1 VPKSILNCGK
11 LGYISS
17 GEGAKTTSQRMA
29 EHDERQSPEEKRF
42 NNGYY
47 ALKEQE
53 IKRSNKTAEEALQ
66 NLENKD

>member
-1 VPKSILNCGK
+1 
-11 LGYISS
+11 
-17 GEGAKTTSQRMA
+17 MA